1 MHDLLSNAPD
11 FSVKIADSPED
22 LRAAQS
28 LRYQVFIQ
36 ELGGSGELVDHDAE
50 LERDE
55 FDPFV
60 DHLLVRDN
68 SSGTLAGVYRLLRED
83 QAAQAGQFYSEDEYD
98 LTSLRRSGRKLLELG
113 RSCLHPDFRGGT
125 AMFHLWSGL
134 AEYVAQHRIE
144 ILFGVASFHGTDL
157 SILAN
162 PLSMLQQNH
171 LAPSILRVRAK
182 SYQPMDLVPP
192 EELDRRQAMID
203 MPALIKAYLRLGG
216 CVGDGAFIDRKF
228 NTTDVFLILDTEKMS
243 ARQKRIYSGGRGDR

>member
-1 MHDLLSNAPD
+1 
-11 FSVKIADSPED
+11 
-22 LRAAQS
+22 
-28 LRYQVFIQ
+28 
-36 ELGGSGELVDHDAE
+36 
-50 LERDE
+50 
-55 FDPFV
+55 
-60 DHLLVRDN
+60 
-68 SSGTLAGVYRLLRED
+68 
-83 QAAQAGQFYSEDEYD
+83 
-98 LTSLRRSGRKLLELG
+98 
-113 RSCLHPDFRGGT
+113 
-125 AMFHLWSGL
+125 MFHLWSGL

-157 SILAN
+157 SVLAN

-171 LAPSILRVRAK
+171 LAPSTLRVRAK